1 MQVGHLEGC
10 DDKLAVTCKVCV
22 QACVQDE
29 PCRSCQEHR
38 VAS

>member
-10 DDKLAVTCKVCV
+10 DGKLAVTCK
-22 QACVQDE
+22 ACAQDE